1 MDSENIIGRLGLQTD
16 LYTALHC
23 KYNTRQQGFRR
34 RFAWLNLH
42 YSDRHNNFKMG
53 EGLKMILNTVGITTY
68 ILGIL
73 ANINNLASVMLA
85 CVGVVWGIVKCLEKW
100 EDYQAKKWDRLQKE
114 EEKKKRQK
122 LPKAS

>member
-1 MDSENIIGRLGLQTD
+1 MDSENIVGRFGLQTD
-16 LYTALHC
+16 LYTSLHS
-23 KYNTRQQGFRR
+23 KYDTHQPGFRR

-42 YSDRHNNFKMG
+42 YSDRYNNFKMG

-100 EDYQAKKWDRLQKE
+100 EDYQAKKWERLQKE
-114 EEKKKRQK
+114 EEKKKRER